1 MLRSCLLITTTLLAL
16 TSIPVLADTPK
27 SWTVDMTTVLTD
39 ENHHPIKDQLDRAEG
54 DPACA
59 KCHDLTLGDAIS
71 HSLFLVGGDEKDVT
85 PEQKWSWAAYADRI
99 REDKAAQITNTQG
112 DLIYRRLG
120 RLYGGI
126 VLMRAMPLIDPNR
139 KAPTVE

>member
-1 MLRSCLLITTTLLAL
+1 MRSLIAAAAMMLAYTPAIYAAE
-16 TSIPVLADTPK
+16 PPK

-39 ENHHPIKDQLDRAEG
+39 ESHRPIKDQLDRAP
-54 DPACA
+54 DDQSCA
-59 KCHDLTLGDAIS
+59 KCHDLTLGDAIA
-71 HSLFLVGGDEKDVT
+71 HALFFVGGDEKDVT
-85 PEQKWSWAAYADRI
+85 PEQKWSWAAFAERI
-99 REDKAAQITNTQG
+99 RDDKAAQITNTQG